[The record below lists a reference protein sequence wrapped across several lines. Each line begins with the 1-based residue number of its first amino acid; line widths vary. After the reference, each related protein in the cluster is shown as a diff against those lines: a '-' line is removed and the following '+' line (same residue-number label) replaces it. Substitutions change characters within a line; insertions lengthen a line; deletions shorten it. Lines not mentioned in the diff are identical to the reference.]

1 MRDGEEDR
9 MRPQE
14 EGKKKRKK
22 EKEEERE
29 KKGGGKRKK
38 REVEGHLRET
48 TKMEEGGCK
57 MPGGGK
63 GKLPGETLGFEG

>member
-1 MRDGEEDR
+1 MRRKKGCGH
-9 MRPQE
+9 
-14 EGKKKRKK
+14 GKKERKK
-22 EKEEERE
+22 EEIKRGGEREERR
-29 KKGGGKRKK
+29 GKRKK
-38 REVEGHLRET
+38 REVEGYFRET